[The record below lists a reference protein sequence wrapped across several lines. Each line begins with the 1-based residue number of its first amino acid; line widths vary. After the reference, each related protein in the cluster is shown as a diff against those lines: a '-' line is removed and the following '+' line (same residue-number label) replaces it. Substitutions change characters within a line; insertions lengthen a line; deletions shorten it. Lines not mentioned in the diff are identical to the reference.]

1 MQGVLINHV
10 IRAKVAGMAQNL
22 AFDLL
27 LSLTHEWIIFLRGGF
42 DKLVEAQQIF
52 DAFHVLMFV
61 LDLLNLFIFIFE
73 VKFDRFWFDLGRL
86 ITVAKM
92 TVETGAP

>member
-1 MQGVLINHV
+1 MQEALVNHV

-22 AFDLL
+22 ALDLL

-52 DAFHVLMFV
+52 DTFHVFMFG
-61 LDLLNLFIFIFE
+61 LDLLNLFVFIFE
-73 VKFDRFWFDLGRL
+73 V
-86 ITVAKM
+86 
-92 TVETGAP
+92 